1 MDEMSEQKA
10 PHVPAAFINALTEE
24 GSRETILQ
32 FLQET
37 WNDYCQVANERD
49 ALQKYIAETP
59 QWTPTH
65 RHAEGGEYRM
75 VGAVKFH
82 AAENTWQ
89 NAILY
94 DNSDGLSFVRL
105 REDFLARFVALPME
119 E

>member
-1 MDEMSEQKA
+1 
-10 PHVPAAFINALTEE
+10 
-24 GSRETILQ
+24 
-32 FLQET
+32 
-37 WNDYCQVANERD
+37 
-49 ALQKYIAETP
+49 
-59 QWTPTH
+59 
-65 RHAEGGEYRM
+65 M